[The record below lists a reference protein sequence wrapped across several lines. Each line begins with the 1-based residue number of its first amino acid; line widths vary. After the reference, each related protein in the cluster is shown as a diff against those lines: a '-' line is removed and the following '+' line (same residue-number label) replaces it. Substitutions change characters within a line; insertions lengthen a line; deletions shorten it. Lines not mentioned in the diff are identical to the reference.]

1 MVFIFLF
8 FLEVSLDLHRGNSV
22 SETAGTSL
30 ASKVMLRLCTPTAV
44 GMVPFLVGELKKK
57 KITILETWRLG
68 KEVQK

>member
-57 KITILETWRLG
+57 KKKKKKNHNIRDMEIG
-68 KEVQK
+68 